1 MALRVTDLPIRPAQ
15 PVKPSRQRRTYT
27 VEEWLR
33 MPAERPYTELIGG
46 LIQRMPAGTPNHG
59 RIIYNVRAALTSY
72 ILANKLGQ
80 VDSEMN
86 VLVEGLTGKNGWIPD
101 LAFASKDNLL
111 KIGENWEG
119 VPDWV
124 LEVWAG
130 KRKETKRIEE
140 KRKCWQQAGVPEL
153 WEVILQ
159 AGQHIVNVYRLDEQ
173 GLYCLVPTE
182 GDRICSIA
190 IAGFCIER
198 SAIFANLV
206 GE

>member
-1 MALRVTDLPIRPAQ
+1 MALRVTDLPPQTAK
-15 PVKPSRQRRTYT
+15 PVKLPRQRRIYT

-33 MPAERPYTELIGG
+33 MPAERPYTELIDGV
-46 LIQRMPAGTPNHG
+46 LHKMPSASYNHSD
-59 RIIYNVRAALTSY
+59 IIYNIRAALSPY
-72 ILANKLGQ
+72 VFAEKLGR
-80 VDSEMN
+80 VGGEVN

-190 IAGFCIER
+190 IVGFCIER